1 MEQNKFT
8 PSSIGEI
15 EFSVPLY
22 QRLFEWEEAQILQ
35 LLFDLKESFKIN
47 PEKPYYI
54 GMLTVFAECNVKY
67 SLVDGQQRFTVLTL
81 MALAFRG
88 VEWENFLKTIS
99 GKTRLSFFARTDDT
113 NYL

>member
-35 LLFDLKESFKIN
+35 LLFDLKESFKNLNI
-47 PEKPYYI
+47 
-54 GMLTVFAECNVKY
+54 C
-67 SLVDGQQRFTVLTL
+67 
-81 MALAFRG
+81 
-88 VEWENFLKTIS
+88 
-99 GKTRLSFFARTDDT
+99 
-113 NYL
+113 